1 MYFKMVSSNWEYE
14 KKKQKPQN
22 ITTNFTVTAK

>member
-1 MYFKMVSSNWEYE
+1 MYFKMVLSNWEYE
-14 KKKQKPQN
+14 KKKKNQN

>member
-1 MYFKMVSSNWEYE
+1 MHFKMVSSNWEYE
-14 KKKQKPQN
+14 KKKKTQN

>member
-14 KKKQKPQN
+14 KKKTTQN
-22 ITTNFTVTAK
+22 ITTNFTVTTK

>member
-14 KKKQKPQN
+14 KKKKKTQN